1 MAFDRI
7 TDGDLLGKGNLGR
20 PDTPG
25 VDTAEMQRILDEL
38 PREVIV
44 PAFNRL
50 ADQLETSD
58 AAASLGA
65 VPPESLPEDT
75 PATVQGVLEAALNK
89 NDEHIGRTDNPHA
102 VTAAQTGA
110 YTKEETDAAI
120 SQRVTEIGAGDMTR
134 AVYDPTGQ
142 KRDVFAAI
150 GEAVA
155 GAGHMEKSVYAA
167 AGEPGAVDRALRADS
182 ALAADDGVKVY
193 THTKSGTVHNFAG
206 SGANGRA
213 KLTADVQA
221 GDTFTVNGVPVAA
234 YVGADSAAD
243 AMAGGAWNGRWV
255 SFTVEGGTLNFKGGG
270 GKVTVTGLAAGA
282 VKKGT
287 TVTVKQGAKVVSSV
301 EGTLTWQDLL
311 PERNVGQSGA
321 TINAEFLGGLSNTS
335 QGSINGNGI
344 TPGSSGNVAFC
355 FTKAIDTNIYQA
367 VEFKIG
373 TVRYAVESSTIKV
386 GLSGSVNIDYNSF
399 TAVKQFSGVFRTG
412 NVYRCDFNPGTSGYV
427 KFANWN
433 ADLFV
438 VETTLI
444 KRQ

>member
-38 PREVIV
+38 PRELIV

-120 SQRVTEIGAGDMTR
+120 SQRVTEIGAGDMAR

-142 KRDVFAAI
+142 KRDVLAAI

-167 AGEPGAVDRALRADS
+167 SGEPGAVDRALRADS

-287 TVTVKQGAKVVSSV
+287 TVTVKQGAKTVASVVGTYKGV
-301 EGTLTWQDLL
+301 PCLCYCCVYCHPDDWNGTRATLTSFD
-311 PERNVGQSGA
+311 PSFIDTKNAYSTNGGSVTFTIKRSAKIRCYSSGA
-321 TINAEFLGGLSNTS
+321 ENYNHNRMTIKIDGTTLGDGTMLTVNNGSKITIPYNA
-335 QGSINGNGI
+335 
-344 TPGSSGNVAFC
+344 PGSNRGRAGAFC
-355 FTKAIDTNIYQA
+355 IF
-367 VEFKIG
+367 
-373 TVRYAVESSTIKV
+373 ES
-386 GLSGSVNIDYNSF
+386 D
-399 TAVKQFSGVFRTG
+399 
-412 NVYRCDFNPGTSGYV
+412 
-427 KFANWN
+427 
-433 ADLFV
+433 
-438 VETTLI
+438 
-444 KRQ
+444 

>member
-120 SQRVTEIGAGDMTR
+120 SQRVTEIGAGDMAR

-167 AGEPGAVDRALRADS
+167 VGEPGAVDRALRADS

-301 EGTLTWQDLL
+301 VGTLTWQDLL

-355 FTKAIDTNIYQA
+355 FTKAIDTNLYQA

-373 TVRYAVESSTIKV
+373 LVRYAVESSTIKV
-386 GLSGSVNIDYNSF
+386 GLSGSVNINYDSF
-399 TAVKQFSGVFRTG
+399 TVVKQFTGVFKTG
-412 NVYRCDFNPGTSGYV
+412 NVYRCDFSPGTSGYV

-444 KRQ
+444 KR

>member
-65 VPPESLPEDT
+65 APPESLPEDT

-120 SQRVTEIGAGDMTR
+120 SQRVTEIGAGDMAR

-167 AGEPGAVDRALRADS
+167 SGEPGAVDRALRADS

-221 GDTFTVNGVPVAA
+221 GDIFTVNGVPVAA

-301 EGTLTWQDLL
+301 VGTLTWQDLL

>member
-50 ADQLETSD
+50 VGQLEAQS

-65 VPPESLPEDT
+65 APPESVPEDT
-75 PATVQGVLEAALNK
+75 PATVQGVLEAVLNK
-89 NDEHIGRTDNPHA
+89 NDEHTKRTDNPHA

-120 SQRVTEIGAGDMTR
+120 SQRVAEIGAGDMTR

-167 AGEPGAVDRALRADS
+167 SGEPGAVDRALRADN

-206 SGANGRA
+206 TGANGRA
-213 KLTADVQA
+213 KMTADVQA
-221 GDTFTVNGVPVAA
+221 GDTFTVNGAPVTA
-234 YVGADSAAD
+234 YVGADAAAD
-243 AMAGGAWNGRWV
+243 AMAGSAWNGRWV
-255 SFTVEGGTLNFKGGG
+255 SFVVEGGTLNFRGGG
-270 GKVTVTGLAAGA
+270 GKVTVTGLAAAAIKQGN
-282 VKKGT
+282 
-287 TVTVKQGAKVVSSV
+287 TVTVKQGTKVVASV
-301 EGTLTWQDLL
+301 AGTLTPLALFAYGGAYAETWGAWTDMKNATYVSPNGILTGSANSAQITVH
-311 PERNVGQSGA
+311 ESGRYRFYVA
-321 TINAEFLGGLSNTS
+321 CSCV
-335 QGSINGNGI
+335 QGNGGDAVNSFQLLRNGMAI
-344 TPGSSGNVAFC
+344 ATNSSLPDNGVTPFEVDLNANDVLTWQNYVHHPNVTYYNFVTA
-355 FTKAIDTNIYQA
+355 
-367 VEFKIG
+367 FKI
-373 TVRYAVESSTIKV
+373 A
-386 GLSGSVNIDYNSF
+386 
-399 TAVKQFSGVFRTG
+399 
-412 NVYRCDFNPGTSGYV
+412 
-427 KFANWN
+427 
-433 ADLFV
+433 
-438 VETTLI
+438 
-444 KRQ
+444 

>member
-120 SQRVTEIGAGDMTR
+120 SQRVTEIGAGDMAR

-167 AGEPGAVDRALRADS
+167 SGEPGAVDRALRADS

-287 TVTVKQGAKVVSSV
+287 TVTVNQGAKVVSSV

>member
-50 ADQLETSD
+50 ADQLEASD

-89 NDEHIGRTDNPHA
+89 NDEHTGRTDNPHA

-120 SQRVTEIGAGDMTR
+120 SQRVTEIGAGDMAQ

-142 KRDVFAAI
+142 KKDVFAAI

-167 AGEPGAVDRALRADS
+167 AGEPGAVDRALSADK

-193 THTKSGTVHNFAG
+193 THSKSGTVHEFTG
-206 SGANGRA
+206 TGANGRA
-213 KLTADVQA
+213 KMTADVQA
-221 GDTFTVNGVPVAA
+221 GDTFTVNGAPVAA

-243 AMAGGAWNGRWV
+243 AMAGSPWNGRWV

-270 GKVTVTGLAAGA
+270 GKVTVTGLAAAAIKQGN
-282 VKKGT
+282 
-287 TVTVKQGAKVVSSV
+287 TVTVKQGEKVVASV
-301 EGTLTWQDLL
+301 AGTYFGSNIVYFGFGYARGGSTSYSTARAWFS
-311 PERNVGQSGA
+311 ECFIGSGNYA
-321 TINAEFLGGLSNTS
+321 VCQKAGTYTLYLGG
-335 QGSINGNGI
+335 G
-344 TPGSSGNVAFC
+344 GSSARRYTLYVNDSAIPYDGFGAYQHLWAVPRQLNAGDTLYVTGYHPEADSSAVLVIA
-355 FTKAIDTNIYQA
+355 KA
-367 VEFKIG
+367 
-373 TVRYAVESSTIKV
+373 
-386 GLSGSVNIDYNSF
+386 
-399 TAVKQFSGVFRTG
+399 
-412 NVYRCDFNPGTSGYV
+412 
-427 KFANWN
+427 
-433 ADLFV
+433 
-438 VETTLI
+438 
-444 KRQ
+444 

>member
-120 SQRVTEIGAGDMTR
+120 SQRVTEIGAGDMAR

-167 AGEPGAVDRALRADS
+167 SGEPGAVDRALRADS

-213 KLTADVQA
+213 KLTADVQV

-287 TVTVKQGAKVVSSV
+287 TVTVNQGAKVVSSV

>member
-1 MAFDRI
+1 MAFTKI
-7 TDGDLLGKGNLGR
+7 TDADLQGKGVVGQA
-20 PDTPG
+20 PVPG
-25 VDTAEMQRILDEL
+25 LPVKEMQESVEQIV
-38 PREVIV
+38 REVAI
-44 PAFNRL
+44 PGINRL
-50 ADQLETSD
+50 ADELSAQT
-58 AAASLGA
+58 AAKNIGMQVPDGMPGGASANVSSVVG
-65 VPPESLPEDT
+65 T
-75 PATVQGVLEAALNK
+75 HVLST
-89 NDEHIGRTDNPHA
+89 GNPHK
-102 VTAAQTGA
+102 VTAEQVGA
-110 YTKEETDAAI
+110 YTKEQTDQAI
-120 SQRVTEIGAGDMTR
+120 NQKVQDIGAGDMSKSEYAR
-134 AVYDPTGQ
+134 TGT
-142 KRDVFAAI
+142 
-150 GEAVA
+150 
-155 GAGHMEKSVYAA
+155 Y
-167 AGEPGAVDRALRADS
+167 GAVDRALSADRAVQS
-182 ALAADDGVKVY
+182 DDGVKVY

-206 SGANGRA
+206 TGANGRA

-221 GDTFTVNGVPVAA
+221 GDTFTVNGAPVAA

-243 AMAGGAWNGRWV
+243 AMAGSPWNGRWV

-386 GLSGSVNIDYNSF
+386 GLSGSVNINYDSF
-399 TAVKQFSGVFRTG
+399 TVVKQFTGVFKIG
-412 NVYRCDFNPGTSGYV
+412 NVYRCDFSPGTSGYV
-427 KFANWN
+427 KLANWN

>member
-50 ADQLETSD
+50 ADQLEASD

-120 SQRVTEIGAGDMTR
+120 SQRVTEIGAGDMAR

-255 SFTVEGGTLNFKGGG
+255 SFTVEGGTLNFKG
-270 GKVTVTGLAAGA
+270 AAGGLKPGQLVILCA
-282 VKKGT
+282 QKEYQNLNPKTYKYFDSPYFTEGVCSKKCTVIFYASVGYNASANPTVYVYKNGQQVLSKFVTDADTAPEMGT
-287 TVTVKQGAKVVSSV
+287 V
-301 EGTLTWQDLL
+301 ECFPDDKITMGYTIS
-311 PERNVGQSGA
+311 NNSG
-321 TINAEFLGGLSNTS
+321 S
-335 QGSINGNGI
+335 GSIFGI
-344 TPGSSGNVAFC
+344 LA
-355 FTKAIDTNIYQA
+355 
-367 VEFKIG
+367 
-373 TVRYAVESSTIKV
+373 
-386 GLSGSVNIDYNSF
+386 
-399 TAVKQFSGVFRTG
+399 
-412 NVYRCDFNPGTSGYV
+412 
-427 KFANWN
+427 
-433 ADLFV
+433 
-438 VETTLI
+438 
-444 KRQ
+444 